1 MSKKNVH
8 HLSWRKS
15 RKKIARGT
23 NRVSLATRRVHKPTV
38 SERRALRA
46 KQGISK

>member
-15 RKKIARGT
+15 RKKVTMGT
-23 NRVSLATRRVHKPTV
+23 NRRPTV
-38 SERRALRA
+38 SERRALKA
-46 KQGISK
+46 KQGVK